1 MGSRVILVLPL
12 QPGTGFGITERKIWG
27 IRMIGLRNE
36 TKQNIKSCYEELTQV
51 EHGIADFF
59 LNNTEKMDFSSKNI
73 AKLLFV
79 SEATLSRFAKK
90 CGYKGYRELTYSYEQ
105 DLEQEKIDV
114 TNQKDISFFSRKVY
128 GYYQNILR
136 DTYESMNEMQIQKI
150 ADMLD
155 RCSKVFVYG
164 VGSSGLAAREFQL
177 RFMRVGLDV
186 DVITDSHMMK
196 MSAALVDEA
205 CLVIAISLSG
215 KTKEVLDSARKAKK
229 NGATVVFFTANP
241 ETETAEYCDEVV
253 RMAYLK
259 NLDMGTKISPQFSVL
274 VIIDILYAYYI
285 DNNAYTKAQKYK
297 ETLSALR
304 EENGLKVNSKE
315 KQFSEIK
322 I

>member
-1 MGSRVILVLPL
+1 
-12 QPGTGFGITERKIWG
+12 
-27 IRMIGLRNE
+27 MINMRNE
-36 TKQNIKSCYEELTQV
+36 TKQNIRSCYEEMTQV

-79 SEATLSRFAKK
+79 SEASLSRFAKK

-105 DLEQEKIDV
+105 DLEQERINV
-114 TNQKDISFFSRKVY
+114 NNQKDISFFSKKVY

-136 DTYESMNEMQIQKI
+136 DNYQSMDEVQIQRI

-155 RCSKVFVYG
+155 KCSKVFIYG

-186 DVITDSHMMK
+186 DVITDTHMMK
-196 MSAALVDEA
+196 MSAALVNNDF
-205 CLVIAISLSG
+205 LVIAMSLSG
-215 KTKEVLDSARKAKK
+215 KTKEVADSIRAAKK

-241 ETETAEYCDEVV
+241 DVEIAKLCDEVV
-253 RMAYLK
+253 RVAYLK
-259 NLDMGTKISPQFSVL
+259 NMDLGTKISPQFSIL

-285 DNNAYTKAQKYK
+285 DNDSYTKSQKYRD
-297 ETLSALR
+297 TLSALK
-304 EENGLKVNSKE
+304 GKADS
-315 KQFSEIK
+315 
-322 I
+322 